1 MASDIPAGDV
11 KIANLFY
18 SVTVEVGNLN
28 AEEGGEDDVAE
39 DDEVDLVEEAAEH
52 QDHEDQVHD
61 GKHPHRHSLRKAVQD
76 QVGWHTTDL
85 GPT

>member
-1 MASDIPAGDV
+1 MVSDWAG
-11 KIANLFY
+11 KIANIFY
-18 SVTVEVGNLN
+18 SVTVEVGHLN

-61 GKHPHRHSLRKAVQD
+61 GKHPHRHSLCKEGQD
-76 QVGWHTTDL
+76 
-85 GPT
+85 

>member
-1 MASDIPAGDV
+1 MGH
-11 KIANLFY
+11 
-18 SVTVEVGNLN
+18 LN

-61 GKHPHRHSLRKAVQD
+61 GKDAHRHSLCKAVQG
-76 QVGWHTTDL
+76 QVGWHTTDPE
-85 GPT
+85 PTYNVRLKKYFLLFYQCHLFHYL